1 MYVTEGAIEV
11 SREKTKQM
19 QFLQIERLEV
29 GDIHN
34 MLEFISPIRVYE
46 KEDKSVQ
53 TSTTYSPDKTP
64 KSAKTSMTAGIT
76 K

>member
-1 MYVTEGAIEV
+1 
-11 SREKTKQM
+11 
-19 QFLQIERLEV
+19 LEV